1 MNSAADEFIADLLIR
16 SVVFWMS
23 MFSNKEKGPKP
34 WAFRVLNLFT
44 GLSCAFP
51 VYLWV
56 GTLAIS

>member
-1 MNSAADEFIADLLIR
+1 VNSAAGGFIADLLIR

-23 MFSNKEKGPKP
+23 MFSNKGDGPKP

-44 GLSCAFP
+44 GLSCVLP

-56 GTLAIS
+56 GALAIS

>member
-1 MNSAADEFIADLLIR
+1 MNSAAGGFIADPLIR

-23 MFSNKEKGPKP
+23 MFSNKADWLKP

>member
-1 MNSAADEFIADLLIR
+1 MNSAAGGFIADLLIR

-23 MFSNKEKGPKP
+23 MFSNKGDGPKP

-44 GLSCAFP
+44 GLSCVLP

-56 GTLAIS
+56 GALAIS